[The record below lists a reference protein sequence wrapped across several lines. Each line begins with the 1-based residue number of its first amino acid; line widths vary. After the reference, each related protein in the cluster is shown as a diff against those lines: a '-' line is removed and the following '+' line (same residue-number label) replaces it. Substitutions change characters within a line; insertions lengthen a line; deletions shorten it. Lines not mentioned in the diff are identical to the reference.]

1 MTSQFPRSTRVELI
15 TGIWVR
21 YLPSVRWRW
30 LVIGHDLFCVF
41 ISVNKNA
48 KNTKANIQLSSPKKT
63 CSVKNLFFLAEPMWG
78 IPRRQDGPAEIANE
92 NTGFALSYLLADS
105 AIKYREILHT
115 STLFSQFLIF
125 LFRDCTT
132 VMKPTASDVEA
143 PSIVCCSISVRAWE
157 GIKTSYKYSLSY
169 FNKSEKDIVHLKW
182 GKNTN
187 TMHVFTFRVNNNK
200 IHMTKKKTQRN

>member
-1 MTSQFPRSTRVELI
+1 MIFIVFSSRSIKMQKKTRPTSS
-15 TGIWVR
+15 
-21 YLPSVRWRW
+21 YLDR
-30 LVIGHDLFCVF
+30 
-41 ISVNKNA
+41 
-48 KNTKANIQLSSPKKT
+48 KKT

-92 NTGFALSYLLADS
+92 NTGFGLSYLLADS

-157 GIKTSYKYSLSY
+157 GIKTSYKYSLSH

-182 GKNTN
+182 GK
-187 TMHVFTFRVNNNK
+187 K
-200 IHMTKKKTQRN
+200 TKSYAYLHI